1 MKKKEKRV
9 LFLRILLGILIVC
22 NMAVIFLFSSQNGAK
37 SAAVSKQVVI
47 SIVEMISKWAE
58 KKVATSETTPEETAV
73 PPIQESGVT
82 EPEELPTTTPE
93 DIGGIV
99 TAPPEEI
106 TTPDIPEGTTKPK
119 ETTTLA
125 ETTTHEEITTPEE
138 TTTAD
143 PMEHLTEEQKM
154 MVNKAHT
161 PIRKL
166 AHMLEFGSLAAL
178 ALLLLVT
185 WPGKLLWRY
194 AASLGFTL
202 FYAATD
208 EMHQLFSQ
216 DRGARLS
223 DVAIDFAGAF
233 ITCTLLLIFI
243 AAVRHNRRLVTTRY
257 DLPYVP
263 NNKPL
268 SLALVADLHAC
279 PHEKLVERL
288 RDASP
293 DVILLAGDI
302 MENFELKDEG
312 SSGYSFLRS
321 CAAIAPTYYSFG
333 NHETVGANKK
343 GEHCVLDVPTEIR
356 ERIANTGVTLLHNES
371 VLWNGIRICG
381 LTSGLSKTEN
391 RPNEAALAEFAA
403 FPEFRILLCHHPE
416 YYEPYIRKTNIEL
429 TVSGHAHGGQWR
441 LFGRGV
447 YAPGQGIFPKYT
459 AGVIDNRFVIS
470 RGAGDQTRVPRFA
483 NPRELVIIRCIEK
496 NKTES
501 LNQEKEK

>member
-9 LFLRILLGILIVC
+9 LFLRILLGVLIVC
-22 NMAVIFLFSSQNGAK
+22 NMVVIFLFSSQNGAK

-47 SIVEMISKWAE
+47 SFVEMISKWKE
-58 KKVATSETTPEETAV
+58 KKPTATETLPKETAT
-73 PPIQESGVT
+73 PPKETATPSLQESVVT
-82 EPEELPTTTPE
+82 EPEELPSTTPE
-93 DIGGIV
+93 DIGGNATTPSEGV
-99 TAPPEEI
+99 TTPEEN
-106 TTPDIPEGTTKPK
+106 TTV
-119 ETTTLA
+119 
-125 ETTTHEEITTPEE
+125 EE

-143 PMEHLTEEQKM
+143 PMAHLTKEQKT

-194 AASLGFTL
+194 AAALGFTL

-216 DRGARLS
+216 GRGARLS
-223 DVAIDFAGAF
+223 DVFIDFAGAF
-233 ITCTLLLIFI
+233 IACTLLLTVV
-243 AAVRHNRRLVTTRY
+243 ALVRRSKRLVTTHY
-257 DLPYVP
+257 DLPIMP
-263 NNKPL
+263 NGKPL
-268 SLALVADLHAC
+268 RIGLVADLHSC
-279 PHEKLVERL
+279 PHEHLVERL
-288 RDASP
+288 RAESP
-293 DVILLAGDI
+293 DIILLAGDV
-302 MENFELKDEG
+302 MEDTELADG
-312 SSGYSFLRS
+312 WASAYSFLRT
-321 CAAIAPTYYSFG
+321 CAEIAPTYYSLG
-333 NHETVGANKK
+333 NHETVGASLRKPQGK
-343 GEHCVLDVPTEIR
+343 FDIPEETR
-356 ERIANTGVTLLHNES
+356 TRIAKTGVTLLHNES

-391 RPNEAALAEFAA
+391 RPNEAALDEFAA

-441 LFGRGV
+441 FFGRGV
-447 YAPGQGIFPKYT
+447 YAPGQGVFPKYT

-470 RGAGDQTRVPRFA
+470 RGAGDHTRVPRIA
-483 NPRELVIIRCIEK
+483 NPRELVIIRCVE
-496 NKTES
+496 KTETKS
-501 LNQEKEK
+501 II